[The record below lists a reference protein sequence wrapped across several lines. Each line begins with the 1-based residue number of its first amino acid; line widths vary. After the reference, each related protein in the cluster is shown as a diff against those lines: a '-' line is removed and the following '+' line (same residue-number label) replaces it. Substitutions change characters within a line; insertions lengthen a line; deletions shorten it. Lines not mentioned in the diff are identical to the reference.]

1 MQSAD
6 YVPGVSGIRLN
17 LKIGSI
23 EINSGGV
30 PAGSLP
36 SEPQKITVTTGEWAE
51 SDMPAN
57 AIERYRFIGD
67 KVMKVPCQY
76 RDSAEFTTE
85 DVSFDRDG
93 SDVRTRL
100 TYRRMET
107 AEEAKA
113 RASRPAD
120 SVVISE
126 RGDVTIT
133 SRGRVVARLGCW
145 SDDEEGQAPRRNC
158 SQDQHWAAASGI
170 GVEMETSD
178 QLLERLASCIEPLK
192 FEIVDPIEQIR
203 RVIREELRPGGLLHR
218 R

>member
-6 YVPGVSGIRLN
+6 YVPGVRGIRLN
-17 LKIGSI
+17 LKTGSF

-30 PAGSLP
+30 PVGSLL
-36 SEPQKITVTTGEWAE
+36 SEPQTITVTAGEWAD
-51 SDMPAN
+51 SDMPTN

-67 KVMKVPCQY
+67 KLMEVPCQY
-76 RDSAEFTTE
+76 RDSAEFSTE
-85 DVSFDRDG
+85 DASFDSDG

-100 TYRRMET
+100 TYQRLET

-113 RASRPAD
+113 RASLPAD
-120 SVVISE
+120 SVVISD

-133 SRGRVVARLGCW
+133 SRGRVVVRLGCW
-145 SDDEEGQAPRRNC
+145 NDDEKGHVPRRSG
-158 SQDQHWAAASGI
+158 SQDQHWAATSGI
-170 GVEMETSD
+170 GVDVETSD
-178 QLLERLASCIEPLK
+178 QLVERLASCIEPLK
-192 FEIVDPIEQIR
+192 FEIIDPIDQIR